1 MNFVPVIAAEDGAG
15 GALLSLG
22 IAIAAATLAG
32 LPLALLLSARTG
44 AAPAR
49 TGEVIG
55 ASPLAATLVG
65 SGLGVVALVLAAGM
79 QTNPTLGIPALVAV
93 ALLAAASFNGLV
105 AEARRLGGELRA
117 RDPSVGPDAGATAVG
132 WLVLS
137 GLPLLPL
144 AGPLAWLYLALR
156 GAGASVVALLRRP
169 A

>member
-1 MNFVPVIAAEDGAG
+1 MTPVPAIAAEDGAG
-15 GALLSLG
+15 GAILSLG
-22 IAIAAATLAG
+22 IAIAVTTLAG

-44 AAPAR
+44 AGPAR

-55 ASPLAATLVG
+55 GSPLAATLVG
-65 SGLGVVALVLAAGM
+65 SALGVVALVLAAGVPA
-79 QTNPTLGIPALVAV
+79 NPALGIPALAAT
-93 ALLAAASFNGLV
+93 ALLAAAAFNGLV

-117 RDPSVGPDAGATAVG
+117 RDPAGGPDAGATAVG

-137 GLPLLPL
+137 GLPLLPF